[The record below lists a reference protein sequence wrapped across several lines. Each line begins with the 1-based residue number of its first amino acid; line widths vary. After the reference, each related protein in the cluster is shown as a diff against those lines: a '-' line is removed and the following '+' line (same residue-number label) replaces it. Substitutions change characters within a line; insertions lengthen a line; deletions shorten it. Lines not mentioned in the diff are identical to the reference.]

1 MKEHTVPTSAHVLN
15 LDCTFERDTRVG
27 LPVTTG
33 GNAAWTVRS
42 VIDGH
47 EYLIGLDYSAD
58 KDGYAAAGKVTYYA
72 TWQYAM
78 ERDGVPALNKQADAR
93 AKLNGR

>member
-1 MKEHTVPTSAHVLN
+1 LKEHTVPDSAHVLN

-27 LPVTTG
+27 LPATTG
-33 GNAAWTVRS
+33 GNAGWTVRS

-47 EYLIGLDYSAD
+47 EYLIGLHYNARDDAY
-58 KDGYAAAGKVTYYA
+58 YAAGRCRGFA
-72 TWQYAM
+72 TWEYAM